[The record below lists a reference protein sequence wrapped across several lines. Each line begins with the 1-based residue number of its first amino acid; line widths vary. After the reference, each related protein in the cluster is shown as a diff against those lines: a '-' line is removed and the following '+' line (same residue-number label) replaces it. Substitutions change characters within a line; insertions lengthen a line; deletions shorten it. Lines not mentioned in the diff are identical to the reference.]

1 MRTSIR
7 SRLFLIIYGIVLA
20 FIAGLILLN
29 TVFLEGFY
37 TSSRQRTLIAA
48 FTELQAVSLTE
59 PGLVATVNEIESSY
73 NIGVQILKQT
83 DADPGTPGEPG
94 LPLSA
99 MYERIYG
106 DSYAIRDG
114 VIAAI
119 MRQFNDAEESGF
131 ESVTVSDDV
140 TYVAYMTEI
149 VMAFA
154 GDAPENPRL
163 LALCVGQLQNDGRY
177 VYYILTVTIQSI
189 QDSIGIFNTFTV
201 IIAAV
206 FMVASGVA
214 VAVFSKRF
222 TQPIL
227 QMNAVTQDL
236 AAQDFSKKVALS
248 TKDELGDLGVS
259 INKMSEQL
267 ETSIRDLKRANQQL
281 ADDIELKTRID
292 TMRREFIANASHEL
306 KTPISLIL
314 GYSEALK
321 LPGLD
326 QLTIEEYLDIIID
339 ESNKMNKLVMS
350 LLKIS
355 QLESGFQQYSV
366 EPFAVR
372 GLVEET
378 LKPFSIKFAE
388 KGATVEVDCDDL
400 EAVSDYDAI
409 QTVFGNYLSNA
420 LNHVDG
426 AKRIRVSVKPDSS
439 GRVRVEVFNTGKGIP
454 EESMTRIWE
463 SFYKVDKAR
472 TRAYGGQGLG
482 LSIVRIMLEN
492 LHSSYGVEN
501 RDDGV
506 LFWFD
511 MASAPSER

>member
-7 SRLFLIIYGIVLA
+7 NRLFFIIYGIVLA

-37 TSSRQRTLIAA
+37 TRSRERTLIAA
-48 FTELQAVSLTE
+48 FTDAVSV
-59 PGLVATVNEIESSY
+59 PIDAGDLVATMNEIENSY
-73 NIGVQILKQT
+73 NIDIQILLET
-83 DADPGTPGEPG
+83 GADPGTPGEPG
-94 LPLSA
+94 QPLSS
-99 MYERIYG
+99 MYDRLYG
-106 DSYAIRDG
+106 DSFAIRDG

-119 MRQFNDAEESGF
+119 MRQFGDGEESGF
-131 ESVTVSDDV
+131 VAVTVSDDPS
-140 TYVAYMTEI
+140 YVAYMTEI

-163 LALCVGQLQNDGRY
+163 LALCVGQIQDDGLY
-177 VYYILTVTIQSI
+177 AYYILTVTIQSI

-201 IIAAV
+201 IIAAI
-206 FMVASGVA
+206 FMVVSGIA
-214 VAVFSKRF
+214 IAVFSKRF

-236 AAQDFSKKVALS
+236 AAQDFSKKVVPS
-248 TKDELGDLGVS
+248 TKDELGDLGLS

-267 ETSIRDLKRANQQL
+267 EASIGDLKRANQQL
-281 ADDIELKTRID
+281 AEDIELKTRID
-292 TMRREFIANASHEL
+292 TMRKEFIANASHEL

-326 QLTIEEYLDIIID
+326 QLTVEEYLDIIID
-339 ESNKMNKLVMS
+339 ESHKMNKLVMS

-355 QLESGFQQYSV
+355 QLEGGFQQYTLESFSV
-366 EPFAVR
+366 K
-372 GLVEET
+372 GLIEET
-378 LKPFSIKFAE
+378 MKLFSIKFAE
-388 KGATVEVDCDDL
+388 KKVDVEVECEDF

-409 QTVFGNYLSNA
+409 QTVLGNYLSNA
-420 LNHVDG
+420 LNHVEG
-426 AKRIRVSVKPDSS
+426 ENRIRVAARPDGSDRI
-439 GRVRVEVFNTGKGIP
+439 RVDVFNTGRTIP
-454 EESMTRIWE
+454 DESLARIWE

-482 LSIVRIMLEN
+482 LSIVRVLLEN
-492 LHSSYGVEN
+492 LHCRYGVEN
-501 RDDGV
+501 KEDGV

-511 MASAPSER
+511 VPSDRS